1 MGFEF
6 RINEIESTYK
16 PVSFC
21 MYQALK
27 ITNHFKDDD
36 CTCTIKPQEL
46 AVIIIRI
53 ENILDCEKLTD
64 KAIKAFRFYDDET
77 EKDIREHLEEANKKF
92 KDALVW
98 SIAYKEDYLSASC
111 L

>member
-6 RINEIESTYK
+6 RIDDIESTFK

-21 MYQALK
+21 MYKALK
-27 ITNHFKDDD
+27 ITNHFSAND
-36 CTCTIKPQEL
+36 CTWILKPQEL
-46 AVIIIRI
+46 AIIIIRI

-64 KAIKAFRFYDDET
+64 ETIKAFRFHEDET

-92 KDALVW
+92 KDALIW
-98 SIAYKEDYLSASC
+98 AIAYKQDYLSASC